1 MAPLLIGSS
10 NLLIDE
16 MVRRRRV
23 GDFRLPMKGHAE
35 QLELVIDQ
43 RAALHPNRQRG
54 KYLKLKCGR
63 GDLFEITRIRKK
75 TQTCRG
81 GFEESVALAAVGKTL
96 PFLMVRVFN
105 GFAGG
110 WWPGGGSRPAGSRP

>member
-75 TQTCRG
+75 RKR
-81 GFEESVALAAVGKTL
+81 VAEVSRNQLRL
-96 PFLMVRVFN
+96 LLLVRLCHF
-105 GFAGG
+105 
-110 WWPGGGSRPAGSRP
+110 